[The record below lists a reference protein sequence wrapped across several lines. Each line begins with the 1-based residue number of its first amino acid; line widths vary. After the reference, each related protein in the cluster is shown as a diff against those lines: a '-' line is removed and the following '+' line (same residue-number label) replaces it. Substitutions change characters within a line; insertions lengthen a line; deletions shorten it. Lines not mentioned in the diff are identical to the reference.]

1 MSIFKLLFA
10 IIFDAADCLIGRIP
24 LFGTVFDI
32 LGVYLTFVLCG
43 PLGIT
48 YAWEII
54 DITDQI
60 DGFIPTMTLLYLIS
74 SMSESKQQTYAP
86 SQEYM
91 ARKKGKKRKK
101 NSKKRAQ

>member
-48 YAWEII
+48 YALGDHRYNGPDRWIHPDNDAAVP
-54 DITDQI
+54 DI
-60 DGFIPTMTLLYLIS
+60 
-74 SMSESKQQTYAP
+74 
-86 SQEYM
+86 
-91 ARKKGKKRKK
+91 
-101 NSKKRAQ
+101 